1 MENEMKQHKLN
12 TIWGKFGENYPT
24 WSSES
29 PRGPDPSNLQIGLL
43 KMVIKEGFWSNQ
55 TRDNTNSK
63 VRKKDGNLEDL
74 GEAFLLSDVVNDVL
88 KLGDSDFVAIVDPV
102 VELWNHIQARVF
114 ERADFVVEGR
124 LLGPARVGPAII
136 LGTIIIAHTK

>member
-12 TIWGKFGENYPT
+12 TIWGKFGENYLT
-24 WSSES
+24 WSSKS
-29 PRGPDPSNLQIGLL
+29 PRGPDPSKLQIGLL

-55 TRDNTNSK
+55 TRDNTNCK

-74 GEAFLLSDVVNDVL
+74 GEAFPLSDVVNDAL
-88 KLGDSDFVAIVDPV
+88 KLVDSDFVAIVDPV
-102 VELWNHIQARVF
+102 VELWNHIQARVS

-136 LGTIIIAHTK
+136 LGTIIIAHIK